1 MDRAL
6 AWAGEQP
13 AQFLVQAH
21 AVSPVHSLRRQARYA
36 VEFVESVSCDMKL
49 QRLLLNMDS
58 S

>member
-36 VEFVESVSCDMKL
+36 VESV
-49 QRLLLNMDS
+49 
-58 S
+58 